1 MALYFF
7 DSRDND
13 LFIEDDIGL
22 EVPDLE
28 AVKIEA
34 ARALA
39 QIAVDVIPKTL
50 KRTLAIEVRDNDGP
64 VMITTLIFEAI
75 ILRD

>member
-7 DSRDND
+7 DCRDND
-13 LFIEDDIGL
+13 WFDRDDIGA
-22 EVPDLE
+22 EFSDLE
-28 AVKIEA
+28 AVKFEA

-39 QIAVDVIPKTL
+39 QIAVDVIPKTI
-50 KRTLAIEVRDNDGP
+50 KRTLAIEVRDSDGP

-75 ILRD
+75 ILRA